1 MEKLSKVREIMMS
14 RVDVDMGLRKT
25 FSQCYHQNDEQCGYS
40 ETEGSDWKM
49 LCYWNSVVS
58 SVGVL
63 KMPFICILL
72 GLEGEEHV

>member
-1 MEKLSKVREIMMS
+1 MMS

-40 ETEGSDWKM
+40 EMEGSDWTM
-49 LCYWNSVVS
+49 LYYWNSVVS

-72 GLEGEEHV
+72 G